1 VPRVFKQSAVILLA
15 AAALSAALS
24 GCSGSKANG
33 QGGKDVAATVN
44 GKNITLSEVDKV
56 ISQQTGGQ
64 QSKMMPLELAT
75 VRLQALAGLIE
86 QEVLFQRA
94 EKEKLLP
101 TDDEVTQA
109 INDKKREANLT
120 EEEYQKMLKEGGQTE
135 QELRETARKQL
146 ALSKL
151 AQKTVSNV
159 TVSDGEV
166 DAFYNAN
173 KERFISPR
181 GVAISMIAA
190 DPFDSAGQYPDDA
203 KSDLEAKTK
212 IDNIYAQLKGGADFA
227 TVARQRSED
236 PSLVRGGDF
245 NFWDEQKL
253 KGSGLPQDVIS
264 NLFGSMR
271 PGDITPP
278 FHMEDGRWIIL
289 KLTDRR
295 LQNQPQT
302 LETPGVRDQIKQ
314 ALISERQRV
323 LGEAL
328 RVVAMNEAKV
338 ENYLAQDMIKNP
350 STLGGNQPAS
360 PNAAASPAAS
370 ASPDASATPAAT
382 ASPAASA
389 TPARP
394 AAGAP
399 SPKK

>member
-1 VPRVFKQSAVILLA
+1 VPRVFKQFAVLLLV

-33 QGGKDVAATVN
+33 AGGKDVAATVN

-75 VRLQALAGLIE
+75 VRLQALAGLVE

-101 TDDEVTQA
+101 TDDEVMQA

-120 EEEYQKMLKEGGQTE
+120 EEEYQKMLKENGQTE

-146 ALSKL
+146 ALQKL

-264 NLFGSMR
+264 NMFGSMR

-295 LQNQPQT
+295 LQNEPQT

-360 PNAAASPAAS
+360 PNAAASPGAS
-370 ASPDASATPAAT
+370 ASPAASATPAAT

-394 AAGAP
+394 AGAP

>member
-1 VPRVFKQSAVILLA
+1 VPRVFKQFAVAVLV

-33 QGGKDVAATVN
+33 AGGKDVAATVN
-44 GKNITLSEVDKV
+44 GKNITLSEVDRV

-75 VRLQALAGLIE
+75 VRLQALSGLIE
-86 QEVLFQRA
+86 QEILFQRA

-101 TDDEVTQA
+101 SDDEVSQA

-120 EEEYQKMLKEGGQTE
+120 EEEYQKMLKESGQTE
-135 QELRETARKQL
+135 QELRDTARKQL
-146 ALSKL
+146 ALQKL
-151 AQKTVSNV
+151 AQRTVSNV

-173 KERFISPR
+173 KERFVSPR

-203 KSDLEAKTK
+203 KSDLEAKSK
-212 IDNIYAQLKGGADFA
+212 IDNIYAQLRTGADFA

-236 PSLVRGGDF
+236 PSYVRGGDF
-245 NFWDEQKL
+245 NFWDETKL
-253 KGSGLPQDVIS
+253 KGSGLPQDVIA
-264 NLFGSMR
+264 NLFGAMK
-271 PGDITPP
+271 PGDVTAP
-278 FHMEDGRWIIL
+278 FHMQDGRWIIL
-289 KLTDRR
+289 KLTEKR
-295 LQNQPQT
+295 LQDQPQT

-314 ALISERQRV
+314 ALVEARQRV
-323 LGEAL
+323 LSDAL

-360 PNAAASPAAS
+360 PNAAASPAAT
-370 ASPDASATPAAT
+370 ASPASSATPAAT
-382 ASPAASA
+382 ATPAASA
-389 TPARP
+389 TPA
-394 AAGAP
+394 GAP

>member
-1 VPRVFKQSAVILLA
+1 VPRVFKQFAVLLLVA
-15 AAALSAALS
+15 AAISAALS

-33 QGGKDVAATVN
+33 PGGKDVAATVN
-44 GKNITLSEVDKV
+44 GKNITLSEVDRV

-75 VRLQALAGLIE
+75 VRLQALAGLVE
-86 QEVLFQRA
+86 QEILFQRA

-120 EEEYQKMLKEGGQTE
+120 EEEYQKMLKENGQTE

-146 ALSKL
+146 ALQKL
-151 AQKTVSNV
+151 AQKTVNNV

-190 DPFDSAGQYPDDA
+190 DAFDSAGQYPDDA

-295 LQNQPQT
+295 LQNEPQT

-360 PNAAASPAAS
+360 PNAAASPGAS
-370 ASPDASATPAAT
+370 ASPAASATPAAT

-394 AAGAP
+394 ASAP

>member
-1 VPRVFKQSAVILLA
+1 MPRVFKQFAVGILA
-15 AAALSAALS
+15 AAAVSAALS

-33 QGGKDVAATVN
+33 AGGKDVAATVN
-44 GKNITLSEVDKV
+44 GKNITLSEVDRI

-75 VRLQALAGLIE
+75 ARLQALAGLVE
-86 QEVLFQRA
+86 QEILFQRA
-94 EKEKLLP
+94 DKEKQLP
-101 TDDEVTQA
+101 SDDEITQA
-109 INDKKREANLT
+109 INGKKREANLT
-120 EEEYQKMLKEGGQTE
+120 EEEYQKMLKESGQTE

-146 ALSKL
+146 AIRKL
-151 AQKTVSNV
+151 LEKTVSNV
-159 TVSDGEV
+159 TVNDGEV

-173 KERFISPR
+173 QERFVSPR
-181 GVAISMIAA
+181 GVALAMIAA

-212 IDNIYAQLKGGADFA
+212 IDNVYAQLRGGADFA

-236 PSLVRGGDF
+236 PSFVRGGDF
-245 NFWDEQKL
+245 SFWDEAKL
-253 KGSGLPQDVIS
+253 KGSGLPQEVIS
-264 NLFGSMR
+264 NLFGAMR

-295 LQNQPQT
+295 LQNEPQT
-302 LETPGVRDQIKQ
+302 LATPGVRDQIKQ
-314 ALISERQRV
+314 ALINERQRV

-360 PNAAASPAAS
+360 PNAAASPAAG
-370 ASPDASATPAAT
+370 ATPGASATPAAT
-382 ASPAASA
+382 A
-389 TPARP
+389 
-394 AAGAP
+394 
-399 SPKK
+399 